1 MVKSKEKKYL
11 KTFSIHE
18 KDLSLVNKFSQII
31 LQYKHLENILNILI
45 AHEFNHK
52 INNTIDLEGSKK
64 IFQLLLNKI
73 IMKAVLKSNPGG
85 QKTSHHIAQV
95 NHYFNSQH
103 VNFELFNQAKTACLH
118 LNDKNIGEIV
128 GRLHKDWNNFF
139 TALKK
144 FKNNNNL
151 QKPSYPKPKKL
162 SKVYNYSV
170 PLEVSKFSMAKA
182 DKGLLGINLGNKM
195 VYVKFFNFNKDK
207 LNNNKPQYLNKKINS
222 VTVSLSHGHIY
233 YNLQYI
239 DEKQN
244 LKDNIKNKDLDNFS
258 KKEENSKIAGLDI
271 GINNIASIFVN
282 DNTTKSIIISGKELI
297 SYNCNFNKRL
307 SKINEEIS
315 NEVIQYKEIINK
327 QGNKQLIPEKYSQ
340 KGKLLQNR
348 KSQLFER
355 RKLYMDDYMQ
365 KLSKKI
371 TNYLCVNKVDSLV
384 ISRNLSFTKTTGE
397 IKMVKKTKQKFYQI
411 PFGRL
416 LNLIKSKLTEKEINI
431 VEINEAYT
439 SKTSSLTGDIVK
451 VQAKSK
457 GKKEILPNDLN
468 GSRGSKIKGNLNNP
482 LGRGLFKD
490 MVINKII
497 NADINAAVNHIK
509 VGINKLTINNMGYS
523 NIKINKE
530 LSKYCNP
537 IKIKSNHEFDKLLKT
552 YQIVDIQKV

>member
-1 MVKSKEKKYL
+1 
-11 KTFSIHE
+11 
-18 KDLSLVNKFSQII
+18 
-31 LQYKHLENILNILI
+31 
-45 AHEFNHK
+45 
-52 INNTIDLEGSKK
+52 
-64 IFQLLLNKI
+64 
-73 IMKAVLKSNPGG
+73 MKAVLKSNPGG
-85 QKTSHHIAQV
+85 QKTSHHISLV
-95 NHYFNSQH
+95 NHYFNHNH

-128 GRLHKDWNNFF
+128 GRLNKDWGNFF

-144 FKNNNNL
+144 FKINNNL

-170 PLEVSKFSMAKA
+170 PLEVSKFSMVRA

-195 VYVKFFNFNKDK
+195 VYVKFFNFNKNK
-207 LNNNKPQYLNKKINS
+207 ENNNKPQYLNKKINS

-239 DEKQN
+239 DENKTSIN
-244 LKDNIKNKDLDNFS
+244 NIKDKDLSIIKD
-258 KKEENSKIAGLDI
+258 KKIAGLDV
-271 GINNIASIFVN
+271 GLNNIASIFVN
-282 DNTTKSIIISGKELI
+282 DKDTKSIIISGKELI

-307 SKINEEIS
+307 AKINNEIA
-315 NEVIQYKEIINK
+315 NEVIQYKEIVNK
-327 QGNKQLIPEKYSQ
+327 EGNKQLIPEEYSK
-340 KGKLLQNR
+340 KGKVLQNR

-371 TNYLCVNKVDSLV
+371 TNYLVINKVDNLV
-384 ISRNLSFTKTTGE
+384 ISRNLSFTKTSGE

-416 LNLIKSKLTEKEINI
+416 LNLIEDKLLAKEINI

-439 SKTSSLTGDIVK
+439 SKTSSLNADIVK
-451 VQAKSK
+451 IQEKSK
-457 GKKEILPNDLN
+457 KKEVILPNDLN
-468 GSRGSKIKGNLNNP
+468 GSRGNKVSGNLNNP

-490 MVINKII
+490 IVINKVI

-509 VGINKLTINNMGYS
+509 VGINQIGLKD
-523 NIKINKE
+523 IKINKD
-530 LSKYCNP
+530 LFKYCNP
-537 IKIKSNHEFDKLLKT
+537 IKIKSNHEFDKVIKT

>member
-18 KDLSLVNKFSQII
+18 KDLSLVHQFSQII

-45 AHEFNHK
+45 AHEFNNK

-95 NHYFNSQH
+95 NHYFNHNH
-103 VNFELFNQAKTACLH
+103 VNFELFKQAKTACLH
-118 LNDKNIGEIV
+118 LNDKNVGEIV
-128 GRLHKDWNNFF
+128 GRLHKDWSNFF

-162 SKVYNYSV
+162 TKVYNYSV

-195 VYVKFFNFNKDK
+195 VYVKFFNFNKNK

-239 DEKQN
+239 DENKTSIN
-244 LKDNIKNKDLDNFS
+244 NIKDKDLSIIKD
-258 KKEENSKIAGLDI
+258 KKIAGLDV
-271 GINNIASIFVN
+271 GLNNIASIFVN
-282 DNTTKSIIISGKELI
+282 DKDTKSIIISGKELI

-307 SKINEEIS
+307 AKINNEIA
-315 NEVIQYKEIINK
+315 NEVIQYKEIVNK
-327 QGNKQLIPEKYSQ
+327 EGNKQLIPEEYSK
-340 KGKLLQNR
+340 KGKVLQNR

-371 TNYLCVNKVDSLV
+371 TNYLVINKVDSLV
-384 ISRNLSFTKTTGE
+384 ISKNLSFTKTSGE

-416 LNLIKSKLTEKEINI
+416 LNLIEDKLTAKEIKVI
-431 VEINEAYT
+431 EINEAYT
-439 SKTSSLTGDIVK
+439 SKTSSLNADIVK
-451 VQAKSK
+451 IQEKSK
-457 GKKEILPNDLN
+457 KKEKILPNDLN
-468 GSRGSKIKGNLNNP
+468 GSRGNRMKGNLNNP
-482 LGRGLFKD
+482 MGRGLFKD
-490 MVINKII
+490 IVINKVI

-509 VGINKLTINNMGYS
+509 VGINQIGLKD
-523 NIKINKE
+523 IKINKD
-530 LSKYCNP
+530 LFKYCNP
-537 IKIKSNHEFDKLLKT
+537 IKIKSNHEFDKLIKT

>member
-18 KDLSLVNKFSQII
+18 KDLSLVHQFSQII

-45 AHEFNHK
+45 AHEFNNT

-85 QKTSHHIAQV
+85 QKTSHHISLV
-95 NHYFNSQH
+95 NHYFNHNH

-128 GRLHKDWNNFF
+128 GRLHKDWGNFF

-144 FKNNNNL
+144 FKINNNL

-195 VYVKFFNFNKDK
+195 VYVKFFNFNKNK

-239 DEKQN
+239 DENKTSIN
-244 LKDNIKNKDLDNFS
+244 NIKDKDLSIIKD
-258 KKEENSKIAGLDI
+258 KKIAGLDV
-271 GINNIASIFVN
+271 GLNNIASIFVN
-282 DNTTKSIIISGKELI
+282 DKDTKSIIISGKELI

-307 SKINEEIS
+307 AKINNEIA
-315 NEVIQYKEIINK
+315 NEVIQYKEIVNK
-327 QGNKQLIPEKYSQ
+327 EGNKQLIPEEYSK
-340 KGKLLQNR
+340 KGKVLQNR

-371 TNYLCVNKVDSLV
+371 TNYLVINKVDNLV
-384 ISRNLSFTKTTGE
+384 ISRNLSFTKTSGE

-416 LNLIKSKLTEKEINI
+416 LNLIEEKLTAKEIKVI
-431 VEINEAYT
+431 EINEAYT
-439 SKTSSLTGDIVK
+439 SKTSSLNADIVK
-451 VQAKSK
+451 IQEKSK
-457 GKKEILPNDLN
+457 KKEKILPNDLN
-468 GSRGSKIKGNLNNP
+468 GSRGNKVSGNLNNP

-490 MVINKII
+490 IVINKVI

-509 VGINKLTINNMGYS
+509 VGINQIGLKD
-523 NIKINKE
+523 IKINKD
-530 LSKYCNP
+530 LFKYCNP
-537 IKIKSNHEFDKLLKT
+537 IKIKSNHEFDKVIKT

>member
-1 MVKSKEKKYL
+1 MVKVKEKKYL

-18 KDLSLVNKFSQII
+18 KDLSLANQFSQII
-31 LQYKHLENILNILI
+31 LQYKHLENILNLLI
-45 AHEFNHK
+45 AHEFNNK
-52 INNTIDLEGSKK
+52 INLEESKK

-85 QKTSHHIAQV
+85 EKTSYNIAQV
-95 NHYFNSQH
+95 NNYFNKNH
-103 VNFELFNQAKTACLH
+103 VNFELFNQAKLACLD

-128 GRLHKDWNNFF
+128 GRLHKDWSNFF
-139 TALKK
+139 AALKN

-207 LNNNKPQYLNKKINS
+207 INGNKPKYLNKKINS

-327 QGNKQLIPEKYSQ
+327 QGNKQLIPEQYSQ

-365 KLSKKI
+365 KLSEKI
-371 TNYLCVNKVDSLV
+371 TNYLCINKVDSLV

-457 GKKEILPNDLN
+457 GKKEILPNDFN

-509 VGINKLTINNMGYS
+509 VGIDKLTINNIGYS
-523 NIKINKE
+523 NIEINKE

-537 IKIKSNHEFDKLLKT
+537 IKIKSNHEFDKLLKS

>member
-18 KDLSLVNKFSQII
+18 KDLSLVHQFSQII

-45 AHEFNHK
+45 AHEFNNK

-95 NHYFNSQH
+95 NHYFNDNH

-128 GRLHKDWNNFF
+128 GRLHKDWGNFF

-144 FKNNNNL
+144 FKINNNL

-195 VYVKFFNFNKDK
+195 VYVKFFNFNKNK

-239 DEKQN
+239 DENKTSIN
-244 LKDNIKNKDLDNFS
+244 NIKDKDLSIIKD
-258 KKEENSKIAGLDI
+258 KKIAGLDV
-271 GINNIASIFVN
+271 GLNNIASIFVN
-282 DNTTKSIIISGKELI
+282 DKDTKSIIISGKELI

-307 SKINEEIS
+307 AKINNEIA
-315 NEVIQYKEIINK
+315 NEVISYKEIVNK
-327 QGNKQLIPEKYSQ
+327 QGNKQLIPEQYSQ

-371 TNYLCVNKVDSLV
+371 TNYLVINKVDNLV

-416 LNLIKSKLTEKEINI
+416 LNLIEEKLTAKEIKVI
-431 VEINEAYT
+431 EINEAYT
-439 SKTSSLTGDIVK
+439 SKTSSLNADIVK
-451 VQAKSK
+451 IQEKSK
-457 GKKEILPNDLN
+457 KKEKILPNDLN
-468 GSRGSKIKGNLNNP
+468 GSRGNRMKGNLNNP

-490 MVINKII
+490 IVINKVI

-509 VGINKLTINNMGYS
+509 VGINQIGLKD
-523 NIKINKE
+523 IKINKD
-530 LSKYCNP
+530 LFKYCNP
-537 IKIKSNHEFDKLLKT
+537 IKIKSNHEFDKVIKT